1 MSTFDLAF
9 PRSPSHDDLMAKVSI
24 RIDFP
29 GDRRLGPGKVTLLE
43 GIDLHGSIAAAGR
56 AMGMSYRRA
65 WLLVAELNGLF
76 REPLVEAQLGG
87 RRGGGAALTRLG
99 SEIVQQYRALENETS
114 ARMGSRLEAIEI
126 LLAGH
131 PGADGKQKKRSARGA
146 SLASRMQD
154 ARSGSPRRSRT
165 ARDR

>member
-1 MSTFDLAF
+1 M
-9 PRSPSHDDLMAKVSI
+9 
-24 RIDFP
+24 
-29 GDRRLGPGKVTLLE
+29 LLE
-43 GIDLHGSIAAAGR
+43 GIGAYGSIAAAGR

-99 SEIVQQYRALENETS
+99 SEIVQHYRALEHETS
-114 ARMGSRLEAIEI
+114 ARIGSRLDVIET
-126 LLAGH
+126 LLAGQASID
-131 PGADGKQKKRSARGA
+131 GAQKKRSAKGA
-146 SLASRMQD
+146 SLSGRRPD
-154 ARSGSPRRSRT
+154 VRSGSPRRSRN

>member
-1 MSTFDLAF
+1 
-9 PRSPSHDDLMAKVSI
+9 MAKVSI
-24 RIDFP
+24 RIDFSD
-29 GDRRLGPGKVTLLE
+29 DRRLGPGKVMLLE
-43 GIDLHGSIAAAGR
+43 GINSHGSIAAAGR

-99 SEIVQQYRALENETS
+99 SEIVQHYRALENEASTRVS
-114 ARMGSRLEAIEI
+114 PRLEAIET
-126 LLAGH
+126 LLAGQAI
-131 PGADGKQKKRSARGA
+131 ADGRQKKRSAKGA
-146 SLASRMQD
+146 SLQSRMPNV
-154 ARSGSPRRSRT
+154 RSGSPRRSRT